1 MSDKKLV
8 ERLLARGTDDAGCL
22 VWQGC
27 SCNGHPAYRIGGRIQ
42 LVRRTLFTELVGPLD
57 GRIVRMT
64 CGTKG
69 CITPKHIEAISRT
82 AFAHEMGAL
91 GKMSGPVRSA
101 SIQRAHRARP
111 EAKLTQAGV
120 DRIRLG
126 TETAT
131 ALAKAL
137 GVGAGHIR
145 KVMAGTVHRDY
156 AASPWSGLGARA

>member
-1 MSDKKLV
+1 MSDEKLV
-8 ERLLARGTDDAGCL
+8 ERLLARGADDAGCL

-27 SCNGHPAYRIGGRIQ
+27 SCNGHPAYRIGGRTQ

-64 CGTKG
+64 CETKG
-69 CITPKHIEAISRT
+69 CISLGHIEAISRA

-111 EAKLTQAGV
+111 DAKMTQAGV
-120 DRIRLG
+120 DRIRSSI
-126 TETAT
+126 ETPA
-131 ALAKAL
+131 ALSRAL
-137 GVGAGHIR
+137 KISEKYAG
-145 KVMAGTVHRDY
+145 KVRAGTAQREY
-156 AASPWSGLGARA
+156 AASPWSGLGARK